1 MASPRA
7 DNRGMSE
14 SHVDAVRRAAN
25 LFSVDDAEAWA
36 ACVTQLFSPDAEWH
50 SALATR
56 VHRGHDGICEW
67 HRLLADGFVD
77 AQTELHHIEQHGD
90 RVVTLHRFR
99 GVFAAT
105 GAVIERRTGVVWEFE
120 NDRCRRATSYVDWE
134 EARAAAGAP
143 GPSPGPTR
151 ALH

>member
-1 MASPRA
+1 V
-7 DNRGMSE
+7 SE
-14 SHVDAVRRAAN
+14 PHVDAVRRAAN

-36 ACVTQLFSPDAEWH
+36 ACVAELFSPEAEWH

-56 VHRGHDGICEW
+56 VHHGHDGICEW
-67 HRLLADGFVD
+67 HRLLREGFVD
-77 AQTELHHIEQHGD
+77 AHTELQHIEQHGD
-90 RVVTLHRFR
+90 RVLTLHRFR

-120 NDRCRRATSYVDWE
+120 NDRCKRATSYVDWA

-143 GPSPGPTR
+143 APSADPTR
-151 ALH
+151 ALD

>member
-1 MASPRA
+1 V
-7 DNRGMSE
+7 SE

-36 ACVTQLFSPDAEWH
+36 ACVTELFSPDAEWH

-56 VHRGHDGICEW
+56 VHHGHDGICEW

-77 AQTELHHIEQHGD
+77 AHTELHHIEQHGD
-90 RVVTLHRFR
+90 RVLTLHRFR

-134 EARAAAGAP
+134 EAQAAAGARGHSA
-143 GPSPGPTR
+143 GPR
-151 ALH
+151 ARSTDT

>member
-1 MASPRA
+1 VN
-7 DNRGMSE
+7 D

-36 ACVTQLFSPDAEWH
+36 ACAKELFTSDAEWH

-67 HRLLADGFVD
+67 HRLTIEGFLD
-77 AQTELHHIEQHGD
+77 AYTVLHHIEQHGD
-90 RVVTLHRFR
+90 RVLTLHRFH

-105 GAVIERRTGVVWEFE
+105 GAVIERRIGIVWEFE
-120 NDRCRRATSYVDWE
+120 NERCRLATSYVDWA
-134 EARAAAGAP
+134 EARAAAGHQFGET
-143 GPSPGPTR
+143 GPMGFET
-151 ALH
+151 AT

>member
-1 MASPRA
+1 V
-7 DNRGMSE
+7 SE
-14 SHVDAVRRAAN
+14 SHVDAVRRAAD

-36 ACVTQLFSPDAEWH
+36 ACVTELFSPDAEWH

-56 VHRGHDGICEW
+56 VHRGHAGICEW

-77 AQTELHHIEQHGD
+77 AHTELHHIEQHGD
-90 RVVTLHRFR
+90 RVLTLHRFR

-134 EARAAAGAP
+134 EARAAAGAAA
-143 GPSPGPTR
+143 PSAGPTR
-151 ALH
+151 ALD